1 MIPDE
6 CLDEDWGDQLQHRPH
21 HLLADAGRW
30 ARAESEDF
38 VAIVSETIKLGFLI
52 DEDMFGSKVNLSNV
66 SCSKI
71 LFKILFGSHDFFFL
85 ELLFCIRID
94 GVENFDF
101 YEWQNKQW
109 KW

>member
-6 CLDEDWGDQLQHRPH
+6 SLDEDWSDQLQNRPH

-71 LFKILFGSHDFFFL
+71 LFKILFGSHEFFFL
-85 ELLFCIRID
+85 EVLFRIRID
-94 GVENFDF
+94 RFENLDN
-101 YEWQNKQW
+101 YEWQNKQR